1 MKSDLEEKL
10 AEIIIGE
17 TVTEL
22 LDAGTTIS
30 LQTLLDRLY
39 DKVSSSADETYLRA
53 ALHVIDGIRREMQLT
68 TAVEADSAASHT
80 AEDNVH

>member
-80 AEDNVH
+80 AEDIVH

>member
-30 LQTLLDRLY
+30 LQMLLDRLY
-39 DKVSSSADETYLRA
+39 DKVSSNADETYLRA

-80 AEDNVH
+80 AEDIVH

>member
-39 DKVSSSADETYLRA
+39 DKVSSNADETYLRA

-68 TAVEADSAASHT
+68 TAVEADSTASHT
-80 AEDNVH
+80 AEDIVH

>member
-39 DKVSSSADETYLRA
+39 DKVSSSADETYLGA
-53 ALHVIDGIRREMQLT
+53 ALHAIDGIRREMQLT
-68 TAVEADSAASHT
+68 TAVEADSTASHT
-80 AEDNVH
+80 AEDIVH

>member
-30 LQTLLDRLY
+30 LQMLLDRLY
-39 DKVSSSADETYLRA
+39 DKVSSNADETYLRA
-53 ALHVIDGIRREMQLT
+53 ALHVIDGIRREMR
-68 TAVEADSAASHT
+68 
-80 AEDNVH
+80 